1 MTEMDT
7 LLVQVRADTGAFA
20 RDIATMKSEL
30 EGPLAAG
37 MDKAG
42 RMLEASLARFIQSGK
57 FGFEDLKKVALSV
70 MAEIARAA
78 VQAGMASI
86 SRAGQGGSG
95 GGGGG
100 GAGGLLTSALQLAS
114 VFAGAPGRAT
124 GGPVSPGRAYRV
136 GERGPEWFVPT
147 ASGRVD
153 TGGAGAGQTRDI
165 RITINVQ
172 GGSAAP
178 ERMQATSR
186 QIARAVRGAIEQAG

>member
-86 SRAGQGGSG
+86 SRAGQGGSPSPAR
-95 GGGGG
+95 G
-100 GAGGLLTSALQLAS
+100 GALPASAGL
-114 VFAGAPGRAT
+114 R
-124 GGPVSPGRAYRV
+124 
-136 GERGPEWFVPT
+136 W
-147 ASGRVD
+147 
-153 TGGAGAGQTRDI
+153 
-165 RITINVQ
+165 
-172 GGSAAP
+172 
-178 ERMQATSR
+178 
-186 QIARAVRGAIEQAG
+186 